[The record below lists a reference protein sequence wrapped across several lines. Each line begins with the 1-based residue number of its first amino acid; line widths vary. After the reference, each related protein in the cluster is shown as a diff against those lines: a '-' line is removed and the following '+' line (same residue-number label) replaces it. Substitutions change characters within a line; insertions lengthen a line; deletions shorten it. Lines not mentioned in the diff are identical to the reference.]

1 MGFIH
6 GENPGQHVLFPGS
19 LDEYVTAENPVRF
32 LAAFVDSLDL
42 DALGFKRARPAATGR
57 PPYAPRDLLCLYVY
71 GYLYKIRS
79 SRNLE
84 RETHRNVELMWLL
97 RKLRPD
103 FKTIADFRRDNGGA
117 IRKACREF
125 TIVCKKLDLFGQEL
139 IAVDGSKFLASNNHR
154 KSFTQDRLRE
164 TIAKID
170 ERIANYLR
178 ALDTTDRSETNITSG
193 ETALTEKIAHL
204 KDKVE
209 EARVLLGYMEEKRM
223 SEVSLTDPDARRM
236 ICGPVT
242 EVCYNAQIAVDAK
255 SHLIAAEEV
264 TNQPTDREWLSRMAI
279 AANEVIAGENL
290 EVVADKGYSSVAEV
304 KKCLEANIVP
314 YVARPSTSANRKL
327 GLYTKEDF
335 RYQAEEDVYLCPAG
349 ERLTYRHTSE
359 EEGRRIKYYATPAC
373 RGCPVRDKC
382 TRTKRNG
389 RRITRH
395 VDEALLEEMEQR
407 LRTRPDMSLRRK
419 STVEHVFGTL
429 KRWRDERHFL
439 MRGLENVRTEFSLST
454 LAYNL
459 RRVLTLR
466 SVPDLL
472 AAI

>member
-6 GENPGQHVLFPGS
+6 GENPDQQVLFPGS

-32 LAAFVDSLDL
+32 VAAFVDSLDL

-79 SRNLE
+79 SRSLE

-97 RKLRPD
+97 RKLTPD
-103 FKTIADFRRDNGGA
+103 FKTIADFRRENGES
-117 IRKACREF
+117 IRKVCREF
-125 TIVCKKLDLFGQEL
+125 TVVCKKLDLFGKEL
-139 IAVDGSKFLASNNHR
+139 IAVDGSKFLASNNRR

-170 ERIANYLR
+170 ERIADYLR
-178 ALDTTDRSETNITSG
+178 LLDTTDRDETKIASG
-193 ETALTEKIAHL
+193 DSALSEKIAHL

-209 EARVLLGYMEEKRM
+209 EARVLLGYMEEKQM
-223 SEVSLTDPDARRM
+223 SEVSLIDPDARRM

-264 TNQPTDREWLSRMAI
+264 TNQPTDREWLSKMAI
-279 AANEVIAGENL
+279 AANDVMAAEHL

-304 KKCLEANIVP
+304 KKCLEANITP
-314 YVARPSTSANRKL
+314 YVPRPSTSANLKL

-335 RYQAEEDVYLCPAG
+335 RYDAGEDVYVCPAG
-349 ERLTYRHTSE
+349 KKLTYRRTCE
-359 EEGRRIKYYATPAC
+359 EEGRTIKYYGTAAC
-373 RGCPVRDKC
+373 KGCPVRDKC
-382 TRTKRNG
+382 TRSKRNG

-407 LRTRPDMSLRRK
+407 LRTRPNMALQRK

-439 MRGLENVRTEFSLST
+439 TRGLNNVRTEFSLST

-466 SVPDLL
+466 TVPELL
-472 AAI
+472 QAF